1 MKRAA
6 LVLSLAQ
13 PAWADSF
20 LFSNGVY
27 QIVNVPGANRDTT
40 VAEDINNK
48 SRDCRNFFRQHRYT
62 WLS

>member
-40 VAEDINNK
+40 VAKASTIKAEIVG
-48 SRDCRNFFRQHRYT
+48 NFFRQHRYT